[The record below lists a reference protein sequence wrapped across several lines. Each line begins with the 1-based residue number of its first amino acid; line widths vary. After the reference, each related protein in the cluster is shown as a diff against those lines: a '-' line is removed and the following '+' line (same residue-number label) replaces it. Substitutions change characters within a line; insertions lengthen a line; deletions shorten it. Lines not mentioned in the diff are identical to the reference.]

1 MLSFDIFGLGR
12 IMNDKFPG
20 IHALCSRTKMTL
32 ICLTVE
38 WISRSDTE
46 RDSAIFDKTFREDG
60 NCS

>member
-20 IHALCSRTKMTL
+20 IHALCSRMKMTL

-46 RDSAIFDKTFREDG
+46 RDGAIFDKTFHEDS

>member
-1 MLSFDIFGLGR
+1 
-12 IMNDKFPG
+12 MNDKLPS
-20 IHALCSRTKMTL
+20 IHAFCSRTKVTL
-32 ICLTVE
+32 ICVTVE